1 MDTASQAGGARGG
14 TRTRTVIAPAAVPP
28 APGWSHGVRAGGW
41 LFGGSMMATDYES
54 GLLPGARPDPRAPWL
69 DEPLDL
75 ESRLVLDTTGAVIAE
90 AGGDPRRDLLRVWQW
105 ITASY
110 PDDDSYAASLSHWP
124 ALPSGTPYS
133 RNFASMVGD
142 RLRAST
148 GIGVRQLPVPDAM
161 LALDFIAVDQ
171 GAGDRKQGVML
182 PSGIPAP
189 KTGYS
194 PAVRYGDWVF
204 LSGFG
209 ATDFNGDWMA
219 DRRMGEPSMIAPEAR
234 VNPYIWLGS
243 EIEAQT
249 RYTLEVM
256 TKIAEA
262 AGASLSNCVKADV
275 TLTHPSDFAG
285 MDRVWREFFP
295 DEPPA
300 RSVVTGSQLVIKGLR
315 IEVALVLLADDAATS
330 RRTIEVEGAARPYG
344 HAPQAVHAGEFLFTS
359 GLLPVG
365 ADGAVPD
372 RARPDPCAPF
382 FREPSARQTDLLV
395 EQTARLC
402 EAAGT
407 TLGEVCKV
415 QAFLS
420 DMAGM
425 PGMLT
430 SWRRAFPSSPPALS
444 SVGMGGP
451 HPLPATGAC
460 VQWDVI
466 AHVPSTDAGPRRSA
480 AAG

>member
-1 MDTASQAGGARGG
+1 MDTASQVSEAGGRA
-14 TRTRTVIAPAAVPP
+14 RTRTIITPATVPP

-54 GLLPGARPDPRAPWL
+54 GLLPGARPDPHAPWL
-69 DEPLDL
+69 DEPLGL

-90 AGGDPRRDLLRVWQW
+90 AGGDLRSDLLRVWQW

-110 PDDDSYAASLSHWP
+110 PDDDSYAASRSHWP
-124 ALPSGTPYS
+124 AFPSGTPYA

-161 LALDFIAVDQ
+161 LALDFIAVDP
-171 GAGDRKQGVML
+171 GTGDRKQGVTL
-182 PSGIPAP
+182 PADIPVP
-189 KTGYS
+189 KTGYA
-194 PAVRYGDWVF
+194 PVVRYGDWVF

-219 DRRMGEPSMIAPEAR
+219 DRHMGEPSMIAPAAR
-234 VNPYIWLGS
+234 VNPYIWVGS

-256 TKIAEA
+256 AKMAEA
-262 AGASLSNCVKADV
+262 AGASLANCVKADV

-300 RSVVTGSQLVIKGLR
+300 RTVVTGSQLVIKGLR
-315 IEVALVLLADDAATS
+315 IEVALVLLAGDGTTT
-330 RRTIEVEGAARPYG
+330 RRTIEVEGVARPYG

-359 GLLPVG
+359 SLLPVDTG
-365 ADGAVPD
+365 GGVPD
-372 RARPDPCAPF
+372 RARPDPRAPF
-382 FREPSARQTDLLV
+382 SRDASARQTDLLA
-395 EQTARLC
+395 EQTAGLC

-420 DMAGM
+420 DMAFM

-430 SWRRAFPSSPPALS
+430 SWRQAFPDSPPVLS
-444 SVGMGGP
+444 SVAMGGP
-451 HPLPATGAC
+451 HPLPAPGAG

-466 AHVPSTDAGPRRSA
+466 AHVPSSGE
-480 AAG
+480 

>member
-1 MDTASQAGGARGG
+1 MSAQAESPRGPA
-14 TRTRTVIAPAAVPP
+14 RTRTVINPATVPP
-28 APGWSHGVRAGGW
+28 APGWSHGVQAGGW
-41 LFGGSMMATDYES
+41 LFGGSMMAADHEN

-75 ESRLVLDTTGAVIAE
+75 ESRLVLDATGAVLAE
-90 AGGDPRRDLLRVWQW
+90 AGGDLRRDLLRVWQW

-110 PDDDSYAASLSHWP
+110 PDDDSYAMSRSHWP
-124 ALPSGTPYS
+124 AHPSGTPYA

-148 GIGVRQLPVPDAM
+148 GVGVRQLPVPEAM
-161 LALDFIAVDQ
+161 LALDFIAVDP
-171 GAGDRKQGVML
+171 GTGDRKQGVRL
-182 PSGIPAP
+182 PPDVPAP
-189 KTGYS
+189 RTGYS

-209 ATDFNGDWMA
+209 ATNFAGDWMA
-219 DRRMGEPSMIAPEAR
+219 DRHMGEPSMIAPEAR

-249 RYTLEVM
+249 RFTLEAM
-256 TKIAEA
+256 AKIAEA
-262 AGASLSNCVKADV
+262 AGASLANCVKADV

-300 RSVVTGSQLVIKGLR
+300 RNVVTGSQLVIKGLR
-315 IEVALVLLADDAATS
+315 VEIALVLLADEAART
-330 RRTIEVEGAARPYG
+330 RRTIEVEGLARPYG

-359 GLLPVG
+359 SLLPIG
-365 ADGAVPD
+365 ADGGVPD
-372 RARPDPCAPF
+372 RAQADPYAPF
-382 FREPSARQTDLLV
+382 LREPSARQADLLT

-407 TLGEVCKV
+407 TLSEVCKV

-420 DMAGM
+420 DLVNL
-425 PGMLT
+425 PGMLA
-430 SWRRAFPSSPPALS
+430 SWRRAFPTGPPALS
-444 SVGMGGP
+444 SVAMGGP
-451 HPLPATGAC
+451 HPLPAAGAC

-466 AHVPSTDAGPRRSA
+466 AHVPSPGAEPLRSGPGA
-480 AAG
+480 V